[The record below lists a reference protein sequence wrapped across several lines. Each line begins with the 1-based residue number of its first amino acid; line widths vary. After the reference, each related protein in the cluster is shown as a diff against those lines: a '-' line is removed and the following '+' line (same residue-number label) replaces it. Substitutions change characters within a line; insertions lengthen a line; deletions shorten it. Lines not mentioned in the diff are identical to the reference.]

1 MLFTVKRGQREQT
14 LAGLDNY
21 DRIVREG
28 QYDSIEIPAQ
38 TAASRESGRDDAA
51 VFGFIDPDQLA
62 RYVAQGG
69 KREDW
74 QVKFAE
80 NRAPDGT
87 LLGYSLLQESVDQA
101 SYMYSDNRY
110 LAEMADILGRGAE
123 AAAFRAKADRLA
135 AYINTCMFD
144 KQSGFFYDI
153 RIESR
158 PLANGC
164 AGKPIVERGKGP
176 EGWSPLFNG
185 AASQPHA
192 DAVAVVMKDPREFN
206 TYVPLGTAA
215 LTNPAFG
222 ADIYWRGACGSISCI
237 SASRAWSAT
246 AIATMRWRWRRPSS
260 ATPTARSPT
269 GRSARTTTRSPA
281 SSKARRTS
289 PGARRT
295 CTCCITTSSRNK
307 PQRHRHR
314 CPAVARVYERI
325 GITSTSIFS
334 WLMALR
340 VEENR
345 LLHRS
350 W

>member
-38 TAASRESGRDDAA
+38 TAASWESGRDDAA

-192 DAVAVVMKDPREFN
+192 DAVAR
-206 TYVPLGTAA
+206 
-215 LTNPAFG
+215 
-222 ADIYWRGACGSISCI
+222 
-237 SASRAWSAT
+237 
-246 AIATMRWRWRRPSS
+246 
-260 ATPTARSPT
+260 
-269 GRSARTTTRSPA
+269 
-281 SSKARRTS
+281 
-289 PGARRT
+289 
-295 CTCCITTSSRNK
+295 
-307 PQRHRHR
+307 
-314 CPAVARVYERI
+314 
-325 GITSTSIFS
+325 
-334 WLMALR
+334 
-340 VEENR
+340 
-345 LLHRS
+345 
-350 W
+350 